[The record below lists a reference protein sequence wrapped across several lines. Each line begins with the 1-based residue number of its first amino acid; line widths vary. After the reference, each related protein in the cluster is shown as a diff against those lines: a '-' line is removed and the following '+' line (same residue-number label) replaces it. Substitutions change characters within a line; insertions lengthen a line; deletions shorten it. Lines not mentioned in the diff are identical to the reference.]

1 MSNPTTIPDL
11 PREFLESED
20 SLVNMFTAV
29 GVLAHA
35 DLVDAAAKF
44 ETVREAESRA
54 SAALESSTAPSAVAY
69 RQAKEETDT
78 TLESIKAERDMEIDA
93 IRQRFNSQISE
104 VKSALKEQ
112 ETLVLKE
119 IQADSVSEINV
130 TELVENYT
138 TKHTAM
144 KMLANNLKEHC
155 PELHAWVKSLPSR
168 AAQANGGAAN
178 SDRVKNWTPRL
189 VSVTVIDPDNN
200 VTNVEPSTLGA
211 ATKVVG
217 GTRQFLANQLLG
229 AIGDPANL
237 SVDPESP
244 SIFTVTKNGQAW
256 KIQVVG
262 RTKSDNS
269 DDE

>member
-1 MSNPTTIPDL
+1 MANPTTIPDL

-54 SAALESSTAPSAVAY
+54 TAALESSEAPAAVAY
-69 RQAKEETDT
+69 RQAKDEADA
-78 TLESIKAERDMEIDA
+78 TLESIKAERDKEIDA

-178 SDRVKNWTPRL
+178 SDRVKNWTPRFMSI
-189 VSVTVIDPDNN
+189 VVTDPDGN
-200 VTNVEPSTLGA
+200 VTNVEPTTMGA
-211 ATKVVG
+211 TTKVVG
-217 GTRQFLANQLLG
+217 GTRQFLANQLLA

-237 SVDPESP
+237 SSDPESP
-244 SIFTVTKNGQAW
+244 TVFTITKNGQLWTIA
-256 KIQVVG
+256 VVE
-262 RTKSDNS
+262 RVTKSD